1 MIKRTSEVF
10 AISNKP
16 GEITLTGFR
25 FIKDM
30 LPQDFEVC
38 IIIEKN
44 GQLSA
49 GCWDTGLWST
59 ENGKA
64 GSFRQSRGGVIE
76 LDNVLAWL
84 PIEETTINIKELWW
98 NPEYRLI
105 AILLNCVMVFAKD
118 ADKYLTVEY
127 YGGNEGKIIFHIAV
141 TTGNILEIDENGRG
155 EIYYLQS
162 TMRAWYDD
170 LKEKLLEGYYSGRYT
185 VLPKWEE
192 YDL

>member
-1 MIKRTSEVF
+1 MDINEAF

-16 GEITLTGFR
+16 GEITLTGFH

-38 IIIEKN
+38 LIIEKN
-44 GQLSA
+44 GHLSA

-59 ENGKA
+59 ENGKKA

-76 LDNVLAWL
+76 LDDVLAWL

-118 ADKYLTVEY
+118 ADEYLTIEY
-127 YGGNEGKIIFHIAV
+127 YGGNEEKIIFHMDV

-192 YDL
+192 

>member
-16 GEITLTGFR
+16 GEITLTGFC

-44 GQLSA
+44 GHLSA

-118 ADKYLTVEY
+118 ADKYLTCLLY
-127 YGGNEGKIIFHIAV
+127 TSDAA
-141 TTGNILEIDENGRG
+141 DE
-155 EIYYLQS
+155 
-162 TMRAWYDD
+162 
-170 LKEKLLEGYYSGRYT
+170 
-185 VLPKWEE
+185 
-192 YDL
+192 

>member
-1 MIKRTSEVF
+1 MDINEAF

-16 GEITLTGFR
+16 GEITLTGFH

-38 IIIEKN
+38 LIIEKN
-44 GQLSA
+44 GHLSA

-118 ADKYLTVEY
+118 ADKYLTIEY
-127 YGGNEGKIIFHIAV
+127 YGGNEKKIIFHMDV

-170 LKEKLLEGYYSGRYT
+170 SKEKLLEGYYSGRYT

-192 YDL
+192 

>member
-64 GSFRQSRGGVIE
+64 GSFRQS
-76 LDNVLAWL
+76 
-84 PIEETTINIKELWW
+84 
-98 NPEYRLI
+98 
-105 AILLNCVMVFAKD
+105 
-118 ADKYLTVEY
+118 
-127 YGGNEGKIIFHIAV
+127 
-141 TTGNILEIDENGRG
+141 
-155 EIYYLQS
+155 
-162 TMRAWYDD
+162 
-170 LKEKLLEGYYSGRYT
+170 
-185 VLPKWEE
+185 
-192 YDL
+192 